1 MGTFSQI
8 RQLERQVRA
17 SKPYHDWVKRNKAQS
32 CLKCETTDNLECHH
46 VTELYHI
53 ILGLWKLYGNESE
66 VLQHAIDM
74 HAADMCESVTL
85 CNDCHGSVH
94 PGRSVQF
101 QNQEAQI
108 ELWTTLP
115 RNLNIPLSHSTKDRR
130 KEALGLV
137 SLQTLLGIGWY
148 ILNDHM
154 DSRMVE
160 FNRRRFAELL
170 GKRPTDSFNH
180 SLDRAL
186 RRLKQ
191 TNMLLASHRRANKV
205 EIHISK
211 DYLELLLRNP
221 WFFPLREVATR
232 NMCVLTLRLFL
243 STQGRRKTYRIG
255 IAKLRKHL
263 GMLDRDTYKTIERTQ
278 KACKAISWADMG
290 YDKGICTFKLHRRP
304 AVPIHT
310 LRAML
315 DDAIQKGS

>member
-1 MGTFSQI
+1 MDRRI
-8 RQLERQVRA
+8 RA
-17 SKPYHDWVKRNKAQS
+17 SVAYAGWVERNRHPA
-32 CLKCETTDNLECHH
+32 CLLCDSADDLEVHH
-46 VTELYHI
+46 VVDLRAVVV
-53 ILGLWKLYGNESE
+53 G
-66 VLQHAIDM
+66 VLRLHADPEDALAHAIAM
-74 HAADMCESVTL
+74 HDDDTCEGVTL
-85 CNDCHGSVH
+85 CRPCHDALHAGRRPRGAPSRKAFAPVQTWTAAPRVLWSPFLTGSRSDG
-94 PGRSVQF
+94 PGLRLTAF
-101 QNQEAQI
+101 
-108 ELWTTLP
+108 
-115 RNLNIPLSHSTKDRR
+115 
-130 KEALGLV
+130 
-137 SLQTLLGIGWY
+137 QTLLGIGWY